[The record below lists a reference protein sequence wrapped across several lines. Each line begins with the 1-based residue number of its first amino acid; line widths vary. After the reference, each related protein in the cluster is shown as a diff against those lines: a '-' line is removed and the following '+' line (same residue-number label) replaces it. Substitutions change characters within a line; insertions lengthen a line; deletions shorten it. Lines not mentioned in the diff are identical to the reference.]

1 MPGKVPRI
9 RCSRAA
15 RCCIFRAYA
24 YGLMTLLLLSGISNL
39 SRLLFVLILYSYA
52 VAIQVTPSD
61 SMRTT

>member
-1 MPGKVPRI
+1 VPGKVPRI

-15 RCCIFRAYA
+15 RCCIFRACA

-39 SRLLFVLILYSYA
+39 SRLLFVLILCYA